1 MQIAPSDNLM
11 GRWWLVHTKS
21 RNEKALAADLDRR
34 QIDYFLPLVRPS
46 QRSGGHAASIE
57 IPLFPGYLC
66 LRGGDEQRYLT
77 LTTHRAA
84 AVFDVFDQER
94 LAAELATLHRALTSL
109 ESIDLYPGIRK
120 GRRCLIRSGH
130 LRGVEGVVIRRR
142 GLCRVFLAIG
152 ILGQSAE
159 LEIDPALLDLIG

>member
-1 MQIAPSDNLM
+1 MQIAPSDSLP

-21 RNEKALAADLDRR
+21 RSEKALAAHLDRR
-34 QIDYFLPLVRPS
+34 RIDYFLPLVRS
-46 QRSGGHAASIE
+46 GQRNVGHEASIE
-57 IPLFPGYLC
+57 IPLFPGYLF
-66 LRGGDEQRYLT
+66 LRGGDEQRYVT

-84 AVFDVFDQER
+84 AVFTVFDQEQ
-94 LAAELATLHRALTSL
+94 LTKELATLHRAITGP

-120 GRRCLIRSGH
+120 GRRCRIRSGR

-142 GLCRVFLAIG
+142 GMCRVFLAIG

-159 LEIDPALLDLIG
+159 FEIDPALLDLIG

>member
-1 MQIAPSDNLM
+1 MQIAPSDMLP
-11 GRWWLVHTKS
+11 GRWWLVHTKA

-34 QIDYFLPLVRPS
+34 RIDYFLPLVRPG
-46 QRSGGHAASIE
+46 QRNGDHKASTE
-57 IPLFPGYLC
+57 IPLFPGYLF
-66 LRGGDEQRYLT
+66 LRGGDEQRYVT

-94 LAAELATLHRALTSL
+94 LTTELATLHRAITGP
-109 ESIDLYPGIRK
+109 ESIDLYPGIRQ
-120 GRRCLIRSGH
+120 GRRCRIRSGH
-130 LRGVEGVVIRRR
+130 MRGVEGVVVRRR

-159 LEIDPALLDLIG
+159 LDIDPALLDVIE